1 MTAQVDTRR
10 LTVVA
15 GKVEEWRKRLID
27 LSYRNTLLYFQDTKT
42 ATLDLS
48 QAETVALAALE

>member
-27 LSYRNTLLYFQDTKT
+27 LSYRNTLLYFRDTKT